1 MPEFGRRGRHRS
13 CINGAPSTSLRDPR
27 RSASESCRVV
37 RCIGWT
43 RLLLARS
50 AASVDEEELAAESRN
65 PARSVQ
71 RCSSPKRESHGSS
84 TGSRLDHLSIRTDLC
99 IMCARLTGRKVE
111 GASPLDERL
120 KPSRVLREPCGAAR
134 EGSGEASVAV
144 RAGSAMERRKQFYP
158 GCRGA
163 VIRRRQ
169 HGPCRHGE
177 ARVGPAASEN
187 TGTYVRLSPG
197 PGRPPR
203 HPAGSPAGALR
214 EGQ

>member
-1 MPEFGRRGRHRS
+1 MSARVTALEAKIRFGM
-13 CINGAPSTSLRDPR
+13 LLQ
-27 RSASESCRVV
+27 RVAK
-37 RCIGWT
+37 G
-43 RLLLARS
+43 
-50 AASVDEEELAAESRN
+50 EEI
-65 PARSVQ
+65 VV
-71 RCSSPKRESHGSS
+71 
-84 TGSRLDHLSIRTDLC
+84 T
-99 IMCARLTGRKVE
+99 CARLTGRKVE